1 MKDKLNFD
9 EPEYEEGEGTWL
21 QTFADMSMLLL
32 TFFILMYSFSS
43 INKNMFNSYMLS
55 VKKALVGGGESK
67 IQGIKANTKSEEGI
81 LLQEIRLAHQIIE
94 QQRMVFSDFNFYLS
108 QHGIEGIVGAK
119 FNKGKIIID
128 IAGDVLFAPGQVKL
142 SSKGKEVLRKLRDFL
157 LKYPYERINIVG
169 HTDDIPPS
177 PHSRFKDNWEI
188 STMRAVNV
196 LRFLSSLGIS
206 SDRMTATGLAD
217 TKPLVPNISPE
228 NRQKNRRVSII
239 LEREIQ

>member
-9 EPEYEEGEGTWL
+9 DTEYEEGEGTWL

-43 INKNMFNSYMLS
+43 INKKMFNSYMLS

-67 IQGIKANTKSEEGI
+67 TQGMKARTENEEGI
-81 LLQEIRLAHQIIE
+81 LLQEARLAHQIIE
-94 QQRMVFSDFNFYLS
+94 QQRMIFSDFNFYLS
-108 QHGIEGIVGAK
+108 QHGSEGIFGAK
-119 FNKGKIIID
+119 FDKGKIIID
-128 IAGDVLFAPGQVKL
+128 LAGDVLFAPGQVKL

-177 PHSRFKDNWEI
+177 PNSRFKDNWEI

-206 SDRMTATGLAD
+206 PDRMTATGLAD
-217 TKPLVPNISPE
+217 TRPIVPNISPE

>member
-9 EPEYEEGEGTWL
+9 DTEYEEGEGTWL

-43 INKNMFNSYMLS
+43 INKKMFNSYMLS
-55 VKKALVGGGESK
+55 VKKALLGGGESK
-67 IQGIKANTKSEEGI
+67 TQGMKARTKNQEGI
-81 LLQEIRLAHQIIE
+81 LLEEARLAHQIIE
-94 QQRMVFSDFNFYLS
+94 QQRMVFSDFNFYYS
-108 QHGIEGIVGAK
+108 QHSIEGILGAK

-128 IAGDVLFAPGQVKL
+128 IAGDVLFAPGEVKL
-142 SSKGKEVLRKLRDFL
+142 SSKGKEILRKLRDFL

-169 HTDDIPPS
+169 HTDDIQPS
-177 PHSRFKDNWEI
+177 PNSRFKDNWEI

-206 SDRMTATGLAD
+206 PDRMTATGLAD
-217 TKPLVPNISPE
+217 TRPLVPNISPE

-239 LEREIQ
+239 LEREIR